1 MSSYNLKKNDTIKC
15 RDKEDMLN
23 TFMELT
29 KEGYDTDFLYEK
41 DGIKGLWIVIL
52 EVPDVNSNE

>member
-1 MSSYNLKKNDTIKC
+1 MSSYNLKKKDIINC
-15 RDKEDMLN
+15 HDKEDMLN

-41 DGIKGLWIVIL
+41 DGVKGLWIVIL